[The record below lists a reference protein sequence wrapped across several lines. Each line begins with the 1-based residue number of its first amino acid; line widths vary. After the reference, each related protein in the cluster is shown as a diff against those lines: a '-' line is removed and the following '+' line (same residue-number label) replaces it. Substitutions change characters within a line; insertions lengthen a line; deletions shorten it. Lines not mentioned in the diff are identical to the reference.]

1 MLAVYEDVR
10 CKDGVKIDIE
20 YKVFDSLKS
29 PVEIATCL
37 VDDGSSEF
45 SLDLKFKTKGG
56 IKKPVSILH
65 VVFPFSSIERSAYF
79 FIDRAIKKETRTGF
93 RSFPFWVA
101 PIQARIITR
110 DDDSLENAKK
120 LEKELNS
127 LDFRVDLDDRKINY
141 NVKKKAGD
149 LKWIPY
155 VITINKKDKDFQN
168 LIVENEAKEITGK
181 IMRKN
186 DLIKEMK
193 AEDGR
198 DIIVPCYIPILL
210 SKRLISNP

>member
-1 MLAVYEDVR
+1 
-10 CKDGVKIDIE
+10 
-20 YKVFDSLKS
+20 
-29 PVEIATCL
+29 
-37 VDDGSSEF
+37 
-45 SLDLKFKTKGG
+45 
-56 IKKPVSILH
+56 
-65 VVFPFSSIERSAYF
+65 
-79 FIDRAIKKETRTGF
+79 TRTGF